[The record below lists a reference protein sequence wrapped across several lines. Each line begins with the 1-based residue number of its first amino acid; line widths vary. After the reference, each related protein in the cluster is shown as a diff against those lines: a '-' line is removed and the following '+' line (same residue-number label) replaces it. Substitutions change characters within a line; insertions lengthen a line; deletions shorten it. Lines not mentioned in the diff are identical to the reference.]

1 MVTISIATIYLILTT
16 LTGLVGWILAFYNHS
31 SINDYKKSSDE
42 AIKKLIES
50 QTLDKQRIEAAWTA
64 KYEDLQTLLKDTE
77 SVHKVQIG
85 TLIDKHEYD
94 ISKLEQDHETELT
107 ELSELADNKLK
118 ELEKGLQA
126 DVELYEKYIE
136 NIGNLIK
143 VSKDVIDQVDAR
155 GSYRT
160 DDELETF
167 FEALKSIQLELDKF
181 QVETNSNEQP

>member
-1 MVTISIATIYLILTT
+1 MVTININTIYLIFSILV
-16 LTGLVGWILAFYNHS
+16 GLVGWFLAFYNHS
-31 SINDYKKSSDE
+31 LNSRYRDESDE
-42 AIKKLIES
+42 AIKKLIEA
-50 QTLDKQRIEAAWTA
+50 QTQDKERLGASWTT
-64 KYEDLQTLLKDTE
+64 KYKELQTQLSDKDQE
-77 SVHKVQIG
+77 HAREISV
-85 TLIDKHEYD
+85 LIEQQKIE
-94 ISKLEQDHETELT
+94 LEIRDQSHETELT
-107 ELSELADNKLK
+107 ELSELADNKFK

-143 VSKDVIDQVDAR
+143 VSKDVIDQVDSR

-181 QVETNSNEQP
+181 QIEISNEST